1 MNKYVMVLE
10 NETRVEGG
18 PIPTVPRD
26 LRSSSSWAHTK
37 SEKESHKEG
46 AKPKTRPVAKPEM
59 VK

>member
-18 PIPTVPRD
+18 PIPTVLRD
-26 LRSSSSWAHTK
+26 LRSSSSWAKAK
-37 SEKESHKEG
+37 SEKESQKEG
-46 AKPKTRPVAKPEM
+46 AKPKTRLVTKPEI